1 MDFATELRAAFPDS
15 QETVEELSLV
25 VLREYQRRN
34 GFEEWCAVARWTAA
48 LSAKEDTEEA
58 MQQWCDLCTAIG
70 ALRIAL
76 VLYAG
81 VSRWRVFARARMR
94 RDISRVTR
102 DLYRQLFAV
111 VQRDDRYLLE
121 WESRRPRE
129 QS

>member
-15 QETVEELSLV
+15 HETDAELSLV
-25 VLREYQRRN
+25 VLREYKRRN
-34 GFEEWCAVARWTAA
+34 GFAEWCAVARWTAA
-48 LSAKEDTEEA
+48 LSAREDTEDA
-58 MQQWCDLCTAIG
+58 MQQWCDLSAAIG

-81 VSRWRVFARARMR
+81 ASRWRVFARARMR

-102 DLYRQLFAV
+102 DLYCRLFAV
-111 VQRDDRYLLE
+111 VQRDARYLVE

-129 QS
+129 QR